1 MFTETWFPRF
11 KNLEFLR
18 ERQDSFLITFAGMT
32 FRQIDQK
39 LTKFAKFNSR
49 KNRFSLGYLYILTFH
64 KICKNRHICAY
75 LILSCFIVTILDTD
89 KELYIYDVYIAEE
102 CGRGGGVE
110 ICHVFADSIFLYN
123 ISIVHFADV
132 GDWEDKK
139 ILFLFWRHE

>member
-1 MFTETWFPRF
+1 
-11 KNLEFLR
+11 
-18 ERQDSFLITFAGMT
+18 MT

-89 KELYIYDVYIAEE
+89 KEPYIYDVYIAEE

-110 ICHVFADSIFLYN
+110 ICHVFADSIFYTIYLLF
-123 ISIVHFADV
+123 ILRMLGIGRTKKFCFCFDV
-132 GDWEDKK
+132 MNRLPLIPK
-139 ILFLFWRHE
+139 IANRRFSWKRLL